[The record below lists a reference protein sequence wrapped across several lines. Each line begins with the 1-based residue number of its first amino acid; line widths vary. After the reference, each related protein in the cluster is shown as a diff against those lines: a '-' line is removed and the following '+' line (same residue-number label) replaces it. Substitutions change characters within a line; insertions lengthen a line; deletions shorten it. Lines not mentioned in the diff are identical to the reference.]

1 VFWIIVQNLMLIS
14 DLNIFFKKS
23 APKKGRPAILSGQ
36 KNIFWPDIIG
46 SFFIQFFLDLEQA
59 LNPRYF
65 NTHVTYLEKK
75 NNFAL
80 RTFCNF
86 LT

>member
-1 VFWIIVQNLMLIS
+1 MLIS

-75 NNFAL
+75 KILLLGLFVI
-80 RTFCNF
+80 F
-86 LT
+86 